1 MCGITGIYERNSKNY
16 QGIKKILSKI
26 SHRGPDANGIWG
38 DNNIFLGSV
47 RLKVV
52 DLDEN
57 SNQPFLS
64 KNGRFIIVFNGEIYN
79 FINLKKKF
87 NLLTKTN
94 SDTEVI
100 IELFSKIGPKTFS
113 LLDGMFSIAIYDIFS
128 KKLYLARDPF
138 GIKPLYYFKDKTKFI
153 FCSEIK
159 GILEV
164 KKI

>member
-1 MCGITGIYERNSKNY
+1 MK
-16 QGIKKILSKI
+16 IKKLGEEITFLEIKYRLLKN

-79 FINLKKKF
+79 FINLSKF
-87 NLLTKTN
+87 
-94 SDTEVI
+94 
-100 IELFSKIGPKTFS
+100 LFSF
-113 LLDGMFSIAIYDIFS
+113 
-128 KKLYLARDPF
+128 
-138 GIKPLYYFKDKTKFI
+138 
-153 FCSEIK
+153 
-159 GILEV
+159 
-164 KKI
+164 